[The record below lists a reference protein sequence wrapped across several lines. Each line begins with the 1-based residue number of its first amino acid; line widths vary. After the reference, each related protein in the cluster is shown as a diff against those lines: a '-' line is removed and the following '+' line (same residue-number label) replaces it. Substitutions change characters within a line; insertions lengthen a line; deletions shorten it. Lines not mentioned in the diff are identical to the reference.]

1 MKRKTILFRIMAYN
15 ICMICFIGTIFS
27 VSSYVTAYQKAVQLA
42 QNSVNYHVQSI
53 ANYYKDAYEK
63 MVNLVL
69 NCAERDLIDLRS
81 LGNLETAE
89 ERKKGLE
96 YVKLISDFCA
106 ITGYG
111 HYISRLTIF
120 GSRFPVHIS
129 TGSTYSSTDDG
140 KRIREAWWFER
151 ELQKDTYNYKLDVVE
166 SPFYREKERM
176 IPIVIRNSD
185 SGKPDWT
192 ALFVS
197 PRLYQDKLEKDDNQ
211 NTVLVYAY
219 TGQQIGGIGDLEGE
233 DCRRLLED
241 ILAKGDGQGQ
251 MEGTLGER
259 SCFVSYVQDSRSGIL
274 VMEIMDMAVLK
285 NDRLL
290 LLQTVV
296 FIFLA
301 CAGIGMTLSLF
312 YGRWMKRPI
321 DRLVDQVGKVGE
333 GDFEPNPEL
342 ESQDELGMIGKA
354 INAMSSQIEELMR
367 EQLENEKEKN
377 RLKIKMLQAQIN
389 PHFLYNTLDSIK
401 WIAVIQKNSGIV
413 KAVTAL
419 SKLLKNMSKGVD
431 EHITLRQEL
440 DFVNDYVIIEKLKYA
455 EMFDLKVVVEE
466 EGLYDAK
473 IVKLT
478 LQPLVENAIFSGIE
492 PGGKDGT
499 ILIRAYGEEG
509 CLYVSVRDNGIGI
522 PEEVVPQLLDH
533 KEKLKGDRMSGI
545 GLPNV
550 DRRLKLI
557 YGEEYGLS
565 VESQMGKFTQI
576 TVKIPLEY

>member
-1 MKRKTILFRIMAYN
+1 MKRSSLRTRLYVMLMSVLALSVTSIGVVV
-15 ICMICFIGTIFS
+15 CFISYRNVMELSVQTCNQIVDKTTDELEVLFDNMHAMPVVIGRDARVQQALRLPAEEGSRHFTAEYEISAFLSEMNLFDSDIFCIYFFAENGVSAQSKYYRLRIDDLSGDGLYQEACAREETFWRPPQKGSAVSVTTSEPLIASVTPVKEIGSGSYAGMVIIELAEKLVKSRLNASIGNNGFLYICDEDGEPVVYPDGKDPKALREWSRQEEGISRNRGLTIRRTLRSCGWTVIGVVPWGDLTDNIRSIIFS
-27 VSSYVTAYQKAVQLA
+27 
-42 QNSVNYHVQSI
+42 
-53 ANYYKDAYEK
+53 
-63 MVNLVL
+63 
-69 NCAERDLIDLRS
+69 
-81 LGNLETAE
+81 
-89 ERKKGLE
+89 
-96 YVKLISDFCA
+96 
-106 ITGYG
+106 
-111 HYISRLTIF
+111 
-120 GSRFPVHIS
+120 
-129 TGSTYSSTDDG
+129 
-140 KRIREAWWFER
+140 
-151 ELQKDTYNYKLDVVE
+151 
-166 SPFYREKERM
+166 
-176 IPIVIRNSD
+176 
-185 SGKPDWT
+185 
-192 ALFVS
+192 
-197 PRLYQDKLEKDDNQ
+197 
-211 NTVLVYAY
+211 TVLVCLSLLALSLLIVVRM
-219 TGQQIGGIGDLEGE
+219 TTHILQPINRLNQKMGQVAAGDLSV
-233 DCRRLLED
+233 R
-241 ILAKGDGQGQ
+241 
-251 MEGTLGER
+251 T
-259 SCFVSYVQDSRSGIL
+259 
-274 VMEIMDMAVLK
+274 EITHYDE
-285 NDRLL
+285 
-290 LLQTVV
+290 
-296 FIFLA
+296 
-301 CAGIGMTLSLF
+301 IGMLMERF
-312 YGRWMKRPI
+312 NEMVRQI
-321 DRLVDQVGKVGE
+321 DRLVQQEAENQKQLRLAE
-333 GDFEPNPEL
+333 F
-342 ESQDELGMIGKA
+342 KA
-354 INAMSSQIEELMR
+354 
-367 EQLENEKEKN
+367 
-377 RLKIKMLQAQIN
+377 LQAQIK

-533 KEKLKGDRMSGI
+533 KEKLKGDQMSGI